1 MTEYGCI
8 LATCGIGRCD
18 DAGDISG
25 IRIDGVDPP
34 HVIKLLVMAK

>member
-8 LATCGIGRCD
+8 LATCDIGGCD

-25 IRIDGVDPP
+25 IRIDGVDP
-34 HVIKLLVMAK
+34 HVTKLLVMAK